1 VTWTWS
7 TNKQNCRHDFF
18 RNCTTWILY
27 NWYAMMAW
35 SIYMLM
41 FFHNYKLTK
50 SAKKGNNS

>member
-7 TNKQNCRHDFF
+7 TNKQNCRHEFF

-35 SIYMLM
+35 SIYMLI